1 MKERTK
7 AAAVFLDRD
16 GTILRDV
23 GYLCSQEQI
32 EILPG
37 VPEAIR
43 LLKEKGYK
51 IVVVTNQSAVA
62 RGRLSEKQLK
72 QIHEEVRAQLARA
85 GATLDAV
92 YYCPHHPSEGVTA
105 YRVLCDCRKP
115 NTGMIRRA
123 SEELGLEPARPYVV
137 AIKRQIWSLP
147 RGSAPRESGF
157 ATQPRR
163 KKTSQAE
170 HAWRGICGT
179 PLSGSWLTLK
189 GRSISRS
196 RF

>member
-32 EILPG
+32 EILHG

-123 SEELGLEPARPYVV
+123 SEELGLEPARSYVV
-137 AIKRQIWSLP
+137 GDQATDMELAARVGATGVWICD
-147 RGSAPRESGF
+147 SAKAQKDVAG
-157 ATQPRR
+157 
-163 KKTSQAE
+163 
-170 HAWRGICGT
+170 GT
-179 PLSGSWLTLK
+179 RVARDLWDAAQWIVVNS
-189 GRSISRS
+189 
-196 RF
+196 